1 MIDAQY
7 FDGRSAR
14 AHAVRVGVLG
24 EQLVVAEPGG
34 MVLRRQL
41 LARLVVQE
49 TQGQAPRRIDL
60 GGGAALEV
68 ADHAGLAA
76 LLAPAGIRPSPVAR
90 ALRSWR
96 VAVLA
101 TLALL
106 ALAGTLFAWGLPW
119 AARIAT
125 DALPASID
133 REFGARLWASLDG
146 DMFKPSRV
154 PEARQ
159 ARIRERL
166 QALAP
171 AEAVPGGWTLH
182 FRGGDLGAN
191 ALAIPG
197 GHVVVTDAL
206 IEAAGDDD
214 EAILGVLA
222 HELGHVAHRHALRQ
236 LVQGAAV
243 ATLVAVWAGDA
254 TTLLATVPTTLVTR
268 KFARDLE
275 RDADE
280 AALALLARGGLS
292 PLPMADLLERLDR
305 GGGAPT
311 LLSTH
316 PMTEERVR
324 RLRGQHWPVRTPAR
338 QTSAQ

>member
-7 FDGRSAR
+7 FDGLSAR
-14 AHAVRVGVLG
+14 AHAVRIGVLG
-24 EQLVVAEPGG
+24 DQLVVAEAGG
-34 MVLRRQL
+34 GVLRRQPL
-41 LARLVVQE
+41 SRLVVQE
-49 TQGQAPRRIDL
+49 VQGQAPRRIDL

-68 ADHAGLAA
+68 ADHAGLTA

-90 ALRSWR
+90 ALHSWR
-96 VAVLA
+96 VVVIATAV
-101 TLALL
+101 LL
-106 ALAGTLFAWGLPW
+106 ALGVALFAWGLPW

-133 REFGARLWASLDG
+133 RDLGERLWTRLDG
-146 DMFKPSRV
+146 ETFQPSRV

-159 ARIRERL
+159 ARLRERL
-166 QALAP
+166 GALASADRMP
-171 AEAVPGGWTLH
+171 PGWTLH
-182 FRGGDLGAN
+182 FRSGEMGAN
-191 ALAIPG
+191 ALAMPG

-236 LVQGAAV
+236 LIQGAAV
-243 ATLVAVWAGDA
+243 ATVIAVWAGDA
-254 TTLLATVPTTLVTR
+254 TTLLATVPATLLTR

-275 RDADE
+275 RDAD
-280 AALALLARGGLS
+280 ASALRLLAQGGLS

-305 GGGAPT
+305 GGGAPA

-324 RLRGQHWPVRTPAR
+324 RLRGQR
-338 QTSAQ
+338 